1 MATNKLD
8 IDAAT
13 PDNAERLAKLLETEQ
28 PALWEH
34 WVQSEAA
41 GGKDGFDEIAP
52 KIRSFLFNSYDK
64 SISYNVRIDLLL
76 EMRVI
81 ACRTAGEKIEND
93 ALALWKQKERSVTDK
108 KIKFEGVTPEFAAQ
122 MARLLHKRNPAL
134 WDYWIELERD
144 WKAENKPFY
153 DQIHIEAG
161 WFLSQSLS
169 ECTSNELVSLE
180 FKIRTIAHELAIEKF
195 IN

>member
-41 GGKDGFDEIAP
+41 GGKDDFDEIAP

-64 SISYNVRIDLLL
+64 SISYNVRIDLLP

-81 ACRTAGEKIEND
+81 ACRAAGKTIDND

-134 WDYWIELERD
+134 WDCWIEIERVYN
-144 WKAENKPFY
+144 AENEFIN
-153 DQIHIEAG
+153 DQIHIEAR
-161 WFLSQSLS
+161 WFLLQSLDALP
-169 ECTSNELVSLE
+169 SNELNNLAFE
-180 FKIRTIAHELAIEKF
+180 IRRIAHELAIEKF
-195 IN
+195 NN